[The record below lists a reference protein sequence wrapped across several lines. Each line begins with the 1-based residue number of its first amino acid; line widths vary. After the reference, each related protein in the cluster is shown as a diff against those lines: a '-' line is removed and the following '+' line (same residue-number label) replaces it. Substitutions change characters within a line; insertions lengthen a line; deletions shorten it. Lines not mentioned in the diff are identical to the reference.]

1 MRRNMNKRS
10 PAAGLCMAGLLITAS
25 AGACLASDWVEDRH
39 SAPTTP
45 NGIQYS
51 EEMPPSAPSREA
63 PSHLPAQ
70 GGYLTGEASRT
81 SMGLSPGI
89 MPGPPTQFMRGS
101 TEQAGDVDRFMLN
114 TRNDTVVPPTSLQA
128 WLQRTHPEF
137 NLSAQNNPDAVVEV
151 KGAWDNSSQILKA
164 MGIRYHEIKAKELRD
179 FPLDSA
185 RVIII
190 NCEGKV
196 PGDCVEPL
204 RQWVI
209 RGGYLISTDWTLG
222 NFVERAFPGMIGWDG
237 YHTKGVTVDAMVLPS
252 DPALLAGTQ
261 VTRATWKLDEESQ
274 AVRVLRPGT
283 VRVLARSYRLA
294 GSDPNS
300 SRSIDPRNQ
309 GVLACEFN
317 YGRGAVLHLVG
328 HFDYNAPL
336 GGFLRYILPDA
347 IPGAGIGLRQIIAT
361 NFLIQAL
368 EAPDRRSGRP

>member
-1 MRRNMNKRS
+1 MNKRS
-10 PAAGLCMAGLLITAS
+10 LVAGLCMTVFLITAGTS
-25 AGACLASDWVEDRH
+25 ACVASDWVEDQR
-39 SAPTTP
+39 SAAQAPE
-45 NGIQYS
+45 GIQYS
-51 EEMPPSAPSREA
+51 DQMPPAAPSREA
-63 PSHLPAQ
+63 PSHSPAQ

-81 SMGLSPGI
+81 TMGLAPEFT
-89 MPGPPTQFMRGS
+89 PGPPAQFMRGS
-101 TEQAGDVDRFMLN
+101 AQRSADVDRFMLN
-114 TRNDTVVPPTSLQA
+114 TRTDTVVPPTSLQG

-137 NLSAQNNPDAVVEV
+137 NLAAQNNPDAVVEV

-164 MGIRYHEIKAKELRD
+164 MGIRYHEIKAKELRN

-185 RVIII
+185 RVVIV

-196 PGDCVEPL
+196 PGDMVEPL

-222 NFVERAFPGMIGWDG
+222 NFVERAFPGKIAWDQ
-237 YHTKGVTVDAMVLPS
+237 YHTKGITVDANVLPS
-252 DPALLAGTQ
+252 DPALLAGAQ

-274 AVRVLRPGT
+274 AVRILSPG

-294 GSDPNS
+294 DTDPNS
-300 SRSIDPRNQ
+300 SRSLDPRNQ

-361 NFLIQAL
+361 NFLLQAL